1 MITRARQ
8 VLALACAALVLACGD
23 SQNSGFSASGPT
35 SLTSVGQTGD
45 TAGTTAQPTDP
56 TGQPTSDD
64 TVTTNPPCAELTL
77 CPGTTG
83 TTDATDATST
93 TVDPGTTLPATST
106 DPSAAS
112 GMDTGMTTGMDTGG
126 SDDPCDG
133 AGDGSYCGAT
143 LGGFADHNSV
153 YQCLGG
159 MTADASPCAAGCENG
174 KCKQVDQDP
183 CASAQ
188 SGNGAYCG
196 GTLMGGDA
204 ASLYNCQNG
213 GTAGKQVCS
222 AGCKVNPPG
231 IADAC
236 NPEGDPC
243 QGANSGD
250 GPYCGGN
257 LPGGDANVLYNCKG
271 KQSVGNETCAEGC
284 QQNPPG
290 VPDACKKPQNG
301 GECCLDIPPGVV
313 TQNYSACGQGG
324 SHYGIDYGT
333 AVGTPIYAG
342 MAGTVVA
349 SALGFPN
356 CYNNGCAQACWN
368 AFNYVKLKA
377 DCGDPDNANNDLYI
391 YYLHID
397 SLAPG
402 VANGTH
408 LDQGQLIAKS
418 GNSGCSSGP
427 HIHIETASV
436 AKGKNAVL
444 NTCASVDPDTR
455 YCP

>member
-1 MITRARQ
+1 MVGSGAGVGSSGVAVAAATVIRASAGATEW
-8 VLALACAALVLACGD
+8 LPSAAPAGLETEGSD
-23 SQNSGFSASGPT
+23 TGPASGEGTALSTTSTPT
-35 SLTSVGQTGD
+35 TGSLSTETS
-45 TAGTTAQPTDP
+45 
-56 TGQPTSDD
+56 PTSD
-64 TVTTNPPCAELTL
+64 
-77 CPGTTG
+77 PGTATG
-83 TTDATDATST
+83 GSGTSGPNSESSTGVADTTAATTDVST
-93 TVDPGTTLPATST
+93 TADTDSSAGTS
-106 DPSAAS
+106 S
-112 GMDTGMTTGMDTGG
+112 TTGEPGSSSTGD

-250 GPYCGGN
+250 GTYCGAS
-257 LPGGDANVLYNCKG
+257 LPGGDANVLYTCKG
-271 KQSVGNETCAEGC
+271 KASAGTETCADGC
-284 QQNPPG
+284 MQNPPG
-290 VPDACKKPQNG
+290 VPDACNKQQNG
-301 GECCLDIPPGVV
+301 GECCLDVPPGVL
-313 TQNYSACGQGG
+313 TQDYSACGQGG

-333 AVGTPIYAG
+333 AVGTPIYAS
-342 MAGTVVA
+342 AEGTVVSASPSRCA
-349 SALGFPN
+349 SA
-356 CYNNGCAQACWN
+356 CAMDDA
-368 AFNYVKLKA
+368 ASK
-377 DCGDPDNANNDLYI
+377 P
-391 YYLHID
+391 
-397 SLAPG
+397 
-402 VANGTH
+402 
-408 LDQGQLIAKS
+408 
-418 GNSGCSSGP
+418 
-427 HIHIETASV
+427 ASV
-436 AKGKNAVL
+436 AEDTKNFKG
-444 NTCASVDPDTR
+444 CDTTSSNNDKK
-455 YCP
+455 